1 MNKRWMLTIA
11 ATLSL
16 LTPAASAPAVPAAP
30 SAAPSAAAAVTA
42 TVAVANLP
50 SLDADPPSAEVSKTP
65 KMDEWSAAPK
75 VKLARNVPGCN
86 AYRVREW
93 LKIHCSG
100 FPGAGAALVA
110 GSRDGVLVWVDPAG
124 GEGPEAMAK
133 PRDAEVVFPMRR
145 GDGRLFQI
153 AQFGEGYDGPIGWN
167 NAYAISEYWVDGEP
181 APIVTIR

>member
-11 ATLSL
+11 ATLAL
-16 LTPAASAPAVPAAP
+16 VMPATNAPAVPAAP
-30 SAAPSAAAAVTA
+30 SASAATAPAIAAVDA
-42 TVAVANLP
+42 P

-65 KMDEWSAAPK
+65 KLEEWIAAPK
-75 VKLARNVPGCN
+75 VKLARNVPGCS

-100 FPGAGAALVA
+100 FPGAGVSLVT

-124 GEGPEAMAK
+124 GDGPDAMAK
-133 PRDAEVVFPMRR
+133 PRDAEVVFPLRR
-145 GDGRLFQI
+145 GDGRIFQI